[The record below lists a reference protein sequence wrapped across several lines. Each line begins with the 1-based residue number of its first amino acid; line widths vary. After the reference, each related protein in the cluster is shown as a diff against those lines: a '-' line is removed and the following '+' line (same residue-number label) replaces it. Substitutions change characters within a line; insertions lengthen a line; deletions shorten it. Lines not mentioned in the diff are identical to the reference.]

1 MSSLKYNISIHNKIL
16 PKSLAM
22 ATNIQEN
29 IPEIVPYDTI
39 AHFDRIAA
47 RITDTLNGLI
57 DQLIERRDT
66 LCQVVAHLRDDFHN
80 KESTR
85 VAAIEELDQ
94 TQLHLNQMSKL
105 NINLPAHEQAGLVYE
120 QYKQQLCVPTPLPNL
135 SFSCPTL
142 SLLQTQI
149 EQFGEVVQ
157 LEAPHYSQ
165 KTQPILTAG
174 TERKGDKQ
182 LYGTGLSLD
191 EVNEKVYIADCG
203 NHRVQAFQGE
213 FLSHFG
219 EEVLYRPW
227 GISVTDNHIIV
238 TNCWYHT
245 LFQFCK
251 NSHQLLNRA
260 GGYGNNE
267 GQLYYPRGLSVDW
280 NGYVFV
286 ADQWNNRVSVFSNLL
301 HYKQTIGQGSLSYP
315 QDVKLAT
322 DKVVVLDRSPNCIH
336 FFSRSGDLLTS
347 CVSRGEDQGYLVWN
361 PYFFCLDSEQNILVS
376 DWGHH
381 AIKILSN
388 SGELLHTIG
397 REGNGKGEFIRP
409 CGIAI
414 SNSGI
419 LFVLS
424 DNPNYCLQLF

>member
-1 MSSLKYNISIHNKIL
+1 
-16 PKSLAM
+16 M

-29 IPEIVPYDTI
+29 IPENIPEIVPYATI
-39 AHFDRIAA
+39 AHFDRIAG

-94 TQLHLNQMSKL
+94 TQLHLNQMSKV
-105 NINLPAHEQAGLVYE
+105 NINLPAHEQAGLMYE

-174 TERKGDKQ
+174 TEGKGNKQ
-182 LYGTGLSLD
+182 LDGMGLSLD
-191 EVNEKVYIADCG
+191 EVDEKVYIADCG
-203 NHRVQAFQGE
+203 NSRVQVLSFQGE

-219 EEVLYRPW
+219 EEVLSMPW
-227 GISVTDNHIIV
+227 GISVTDNHILV
-238 TNCWYHT
+238 TDWGTNT

-260 GGYGNNE
+260 DGEGRNE
-267 GQLYYPRGLSVDW
+267 GQLSGARGLSVDW
-280 NGYVFV
+280 NGDVFV
-286 ADQWNNRVSVFSNLL
+286 ADQLNHRVSVFSNLL
-301 HYKQTIGQGSLSYP
+301 QYKQTIGQGSLCYP
-315 QDVKLAT
+315 QDVKLTT

-336 FFSRSGDLLTS
+336 FFSRSGDFLTS
-347 CVSRGEDQGYLVWN
+347 CVSRGEDQGCLVWY

-376 DWGHH
+376 DWEHH

-397 REGNGKGEFIRP
+397 REGNGKGEFMFPR
-409 CGIAI
+409 GIAI

-424 DNPNYCLQLF
+424 NNPNYCLQLF

>member
-1 MSSLKYNISIHNKIL
+1 
-16 PKSLAM
+16 M
-22 ATNIQEN
+22 ATNIQENIQEN

-47 RITDTLNGLI
+47 RITDTVNGLI

-94 TQLHLNQMSKL
+94 TQLHLNQMSKV
-105 NINLPAHEQAGLVYE
+105 NINLPAHEQAGLLYE

-157 LEAPHYSQ
+157 LEAPHYFQ

-174 TERKGDKQ
+174 TYVKGDKQ
-182 LYGTGLSLD
+182 LYGMGLSLD
-191 EVNEKVYIADCG
+191 EVNGKVYIADWG
-203 NHRVQAFQGE
+203 NSRVQVLSFQGE

-219 EEVLYRPW
+219 EEVLSSPR
-227 GISVTDNHIIV
+227 GISVTDNHILV
-238 TNCWYHT
+238 TDWNHT

-260 GGYGNNE
+260 GGWGSNE
-267 GQLYYPRGLSVDW
+267 GQLYYPRGLSVDC
-280 NGYVFV
+280 NGDVFV
-286 ADQWNNRVSVFSNLL
+286 ADSWNNRVSVFSNLL
-301 HYKQTIGQGSLSYP
+301 QYKLTIGQGTLSNP
-315 QDVKLAT
+315 HDLKLTT
-322 DKVVVLDRSPNCIH
+322 DKVVVLDWSPNCIH

-347 CVSRGEDQGYLVWN
+347 CVSQGRDQGCLVRY
-361 PYFFCLDSEQNILVS
+361 PTFFCLDSEQNILVS
-376 DWGHH
+376 DNGHH

-388 SGELLHTIG
+388 FGELLHTIG
-397 REGNGKGEFIRP
+397 RGGNGKGEFMYP
-409 CGIAI
+409 HGIAI

-424 DNPNYCLQLF
+424 SNPNYCLQLF

>member
-1 MSSLKYNISIHNKIL
+1 
-16 PKSLAM
+16 M

-57 DQLIERRDT
+57 DQLIGRKDT

-85 VAAIEELDQ
+85 IAAIEELDQ
-94 TQLHLNQMSKL
+94 TQLHLNQMSKV

-157 LEAPHYSQ
+157 LEAPHYYQ

-174 TERKGDKQ
+174 TKGKGDKQ
-182 LYGTGLSLD
+182 LNGEGMSLD
-191 EVNEKVYIADCG
+191 EVNEKVYIADYV
-203 NHRVQAFQGE
+203 NRRIQVLSFQGE

-219 EEVLYRPW
+219 EEVLCWPW
-227 GISVTDNHIIV
+227 GISVTDDHILV
-238 TNCWYHT
+238 TDCWYHT

-260 GGYGNNE
+260 GGEGSNE
-267 GQLYYPRGLSVDW
+267 GQLSDPRGLSVDC
-280 NGYVFV
+280 NGDVFV
-286 ADQWNNRVSVFSNLL
+286 ADQLNDRVSVFSDLL
-301 HYKQTIGQGSLSYP
+301 QHKQTIGQGSLSYP
-315 QDVKLAT
+315 LDVKLTT
-322 DKVVVLDRSPNCIH
+322 DKVVVLDCSPNCIY

-347 CVSRGEDQGYLVWN
+347 CVSQGYDQG
-361 PYFFCLDSEQNILVS
+361 CLICD
-376 DWGHH
+376 
-381 AIKILSN
+381 
-388 SGELLHTIG
+388 
-397 REGNGKGEFIRP
+397 P
-409 CGIAI
+409 
-414 SNSGI
+414 
-419 LFVLS
+419 
-424 DNPNYCLQLF
+424 

>member
-1 MSSLKYNISIHNKIL
+1 
-16 PKSLAM
+16 M

-29 IPEIVPYDTI
+29 IQENIQDIIPYDTI

-94 TQLHLNQMSKL
+94 TQLHLNQMSKV

-142 SLLQTQI
+142 SLLQSQI

-157 LEAPHYSQ
+157 LEVPHYSQ

-174 TERKGDKQ
+174 TKGKGDKQ
-182 LYGTGLSLD
+182 LDGAGLSLD

-203 NHRVQAFQGE
+203 NSRVLVLSFQGE

-219 EEVLYRPW
+219 EEVLSRPC
-227 GISVTDNHIIV
+227 GISVTDNHILV
-238 TNCWYHT
+238 TDHGNET

-260 GGYGNNE
+260 GGEGSNE
-267 GQLYYPRGLSVDW
+267 GQLSFPVGLSVDW
-280 NGYVFV
+280 SGDVFV
-286 ADQWNNRVSVFSNLL
+286 AEHLNNRVSVFSNLL
-301 HYKQTIGQGSLSYP
+301 QYKLTIGQGSLYLP
-315 QDVKLAT
+315 HDVNLST
-322 DKVVVLDRSPNCIH
+322 DKVVVLDTSPTCIH

-347 CVSRGEDQGYLVWN
+347 CLTQRVNQGCLVLN
-361 PYFFCLDSEQNILVS
+361 PNFFCLDSQQNILVS
-376 DWGHH
+376 DYGHH

-397 REGNGKGEFIRP
+397 RKGNGKGEFINP
-409 CGIAI
+409 YGIAI

-424 DNPNYCLQLF
+424 ENPNYCLQLF

>member
-1 MSSLKYNISIHNKIL
+1 
-16 PKSLAM
+16 M
-22 ATNIQEN
+22 ATNNQN
-29 IPEIVPYDTI
+29 ILEIVPYDTI
-39 AHFDRIAA
+39 AHFDRIAS
-47 RITDTLNGLI
+47 RITDTLNDLI

-94 TQLHLNQMSKL
+94 TQLHLNEMSKV
-105 NINLPAHEQAGLVYE
+105 NINLPAHEQAGLMYE
-120 QYKQQLCVPTPLPNL
+120 QYKQQLCVPTPLPNLSFSCPTL

-174 TERKGDKQ
+174 TKGKGDNQ
-182 LYGTGLSLD
+182 LYGEGLSLD
-191 EVNEKVYIADCG
+191 EVNEKVYTADWG
-203 NHRVQAFQGE
+203 NSRGQVLSFQGE

-219 EEVLYRPW
+219 EEVLSRPR
-227 GISVTDNHIIV
+227 GIVVTDNHILV
-238 TNCWYHT
+238 TDIHT

-251 NSHQLLNRA
+251 NSYQLLNRA
-260 GGYGNNE
+260 GGYGSNE
-267 GQLYYPRGLSVDW
+267 GQLSNPRGLSLDW
-280 NGYVFV
+280 NGDVFV
-286 ADQWNNRVSVFSNLL
+286 ADQWNHRVSVFSNLL
-301 HYKQTIGQGSLSYP
+301 QYKQTIGQGSLFSP
-315 QDVKLAT
+315 RDVKLTT
-322 DKVVVLDRSPNCIH
+322 DKVVVLDWSPNCIH

-347 CVSRGEDQGYLVWN
+347 CVSRGEDQGCLVWN
-361 PYFFCLDSEQNILVS
+361 PYFFYLDCEQNILVS

-397 REGNGKGEFIRP
+397 RKGNGKGEFINP
-409 CGIAI
+409 FGIAI

-419 LFVLS
+419 LFALS

>member
-1 MSSLKYNISIHNKIL
+1 
-16 PKSLAM
+16 M

-94 TQLHLNQMSKL
+94 TQLHLNQMRKV
-105 NINLPAHEQAGLVYE
+105 NINLPAHEQAGLMYE

-174 TERKGDKQ
+174 MKGEGDKQ
-182 LYGTGLSLD
+182 LNGAGLSLD
-191 EVNEKVYIADCG
+191 EVNEKVYIADYG
-203 NHRVQAFQGE
+203 NSRVQVLSFQGE

-219 EEVLYRPW
+219 EEVLSGPC
-227 GISVTDNHIIV
+227 GISVTDNHILV
-238 TNCWYHT
+238 TDYGNQS

-260 GGYGNNE
+260 CGKGSNE
-267 GQLYYPRGLSVDW
+267 GQLSSPRGLSVDW
-280 NGYVFV
+280 NGDVFV
-286 ADQWNNRVSVFSNLL
+286 ADQSNHRVSVFSNLL
-301 HYKQTIGQGSLSYP
+301 QHKQTIGQGSLLHP
-315 QDVKLAT
+315 KDVKLTT

-347 CVSRGEDQGYLVWN
+347 CVSQGRDQGCLVRYPW
-361 PYFFCLDSEQNILVS
+361 FFCLDCEQNILVS
-376 DWGHH
+376 DWGLH
-381 AIKILSN
+381 AIKIFSN
-388 SGELLHTIG
+388 SGELLHSIG
-397 REGNGKGEFIRP
+397 RKGNGKGEFIYP
-409 CGIAI
+409 YGIAI

-424 DNPNYCLQLF
+424 ENPNYCLQLL